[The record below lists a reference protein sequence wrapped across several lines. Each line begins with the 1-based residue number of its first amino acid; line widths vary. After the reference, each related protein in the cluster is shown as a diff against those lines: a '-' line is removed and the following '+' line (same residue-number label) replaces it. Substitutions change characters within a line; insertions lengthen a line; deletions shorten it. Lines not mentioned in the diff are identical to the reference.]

1 MPSRS
6 PSRQPSASTSRAS
19 RRSPSSFRSRGTG
32 RSSPSEK
39 RRRVEPQPGSSRH
52 GVSPPTSRSRE
63 RREFRP
69 SPELGH
75 SEVPEFPMRHR
86 SRSPPMRGSKV
97 RSFSPVPPSKR
108 KMSPSS
114 KRERVP
120 RDVDR
125 ERSGRMPSRKRT
137 RSKSPTAASGSH
149 TSATRMVSPAY
160 AEEVSPPQYAG
171 PSDPYGVAA
180 GVDVEHVTRNV
191 GERFRGSSSGKYEE
205 TFERPVFRG
214 PDGSAGYD
222 INELKKVVINISR
235 ELPVNRAPAERVVIN
250 PEDVVLVRRPGEGS
264 RPIFAREEIMQ
275 ASTERAIIPPVDD
288 HRRIVAI
295 RDVDPPRISGSH
307 SRYEPPSPPPPPR
320 YSEGRS
326 RDAYYVPEHRE
337 SATPLTSHRDYGRTH
352 RDYDRPSTSGYE
364 RDREMIAM
372 RDAAVMT
379 YVMS

>member
-75 SEVPEFPMRHR
+75 
-86 SRSPPMRGSKV
+86 
-97 RSFSPVPPSKR
+97 
-108 KMSPSS
+108 
-114 KRERVP
+114 
-120 RDVDR
+120 
-125 ERSGRMPSRKRT
+125 